1 MSEYGVS
8 VQIKDSGF
16 ATFRA
21 LTQYS
26 RKVNVTRTGHSY
38 LIRLW
43 ETIKMLTKPLATA
56 VIEIYM
62 VEITSF

>member
-1 MSEYGVS
+1 MSEYGAS
-8 VQIKDSGF
+8 VQIKESGF
-16 ATFRA
+16 VTFRA
-21 LTQYS
+21 LTQCS
-26 RKVNVTRTGHSY
+26 RKVNVTRMGHSY

-43 ETIKMLTKPLATA
+43 ETIKMLTKPPATA